1 MSTDNEK
8 GLALAVSSSLF
19 IGASFIVKKKGLKR
33 AGASGVRAGEHH
45 HHHLFIISL
54 ISHHLPEKKE
64 RKEGRKE
71 GSRSGNLS
79 GREGIGELRR
89 GNVDDVRGN

>member
-45 HHHLFIISL
+45 HHHHLFHDF
-54 ISHHLPEKKE
+54 SHFTSSPREGIKGGR
-64 RKEGRKE
+64 RKESK
-71 GSRSGNLS
+71 SGNLC
-79 GREGIGELRR
+79 GREGIVELLQRKC
-89 GNVDDVRGN
+89 G